1 MIINVIRIS
10 IIIQR
15 KNNILNNNIRL
26 MITPDPIDISIV
38 DDEIVKKLQEKQKRL
53 DRVMELIQKNG
64 LDKDKEFMEEMDKLI
79 EALIEEKES

>member
-1 MIINVIRIS
+1 MPND
-10 IIIQR
+10 
-15 KNNILNNNIRL
+15 
-26 MITPDPIDISIV
+26 DPIDLSIV
-38 DDEIVKKLQEKQKRL
+38 DDEMVKKLQEKQKRL

>member
-1 MIINVIRIS
+1 
-10 IIIQR
+10 
-15 KNNILNNNIRL
+15 